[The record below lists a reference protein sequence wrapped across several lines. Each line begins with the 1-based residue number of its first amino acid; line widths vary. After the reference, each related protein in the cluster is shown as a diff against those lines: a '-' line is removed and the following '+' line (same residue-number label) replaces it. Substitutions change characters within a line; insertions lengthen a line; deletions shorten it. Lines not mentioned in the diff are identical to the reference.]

1 MEDISKDNSSM
12 IAVKHS
18 S

>member
-1 MEDISKDNSSM
+1 MEDIIKDNSSM